1 MTANQRIRNLSV
13 PCGKVD
19 VVLDTDAFNEI
30 DDQYA
35 ISYLIRSSDK
45 LDTKAIYAA
54 PYTKPGK
61 LDDPGKGMELSY
73 EEIFRVLDRLG
84 ESRPVFRGS
93 TAYLPDEKTP
103 VISDAARDLAQRVE
117 NYSPE
122 NPLYIV
128 AIGAITNVASAIL
141 LNPKVCENAVVV
153 WLGGHAMHY
162 HDNHEFN
169 ARQDVAA
176 VRVVYTSGVP
186 FVQLPCCGVVSAFTL
201 SRPDLDAWLVGK
213 SEIADYLAKITIE
226 EMERRGWGDIW
237 AKPIWD
243 VTAVAWLLN
252 DNNRFMLSRTI
263 KAPLPTYEHTYCDN
277 PDGYDMT
284 YVYHINNNE
293 LLRDLV
299 AKLTKM

>member
-1 MTANQRIRNLSV
+1 MTKEQRIKNLSV
-13 PCGKVD
+13 PSGKVD
-19 VVLDTDAFNEI
+19 VVIDTDTFNEI

-35 ISYLIRSSDK
+35 ISYLLRSGDK
-45 LDTKAIYAA
+45 LNTKAIYAA
-54 PYTKPGK
+54 PYTKAGT
-61 LDDPGKGMELSY
+61 LTDPGKGMELSY

-103 VISDAARDLAQRVE
+103 VISDAARDLAARVE
-117 NYSPE
+117 KYSPE
-122 NPLYIV
+122 NPLYII

-153 WLGGHAMHY
+153 WLGGHALHY
-162 HDNHEFN
+162 HDNYEFN

-176 VRVVYTSGVP
+176 ARVVFGSEVP
-186 FVQLPCCGVVSAFTL
+186 FVQLPCQGVVSSFTL
-201 SRPDLDAWLVGK
+201 SRPDLDTWLVGK
-213 SEIADYLAKITIE
+213 SKIADYLANITIK
-226 EMERRGWGDIW
+226 EMKRRGWGDIW

-252 DNNRFMLSRTI
+252 DEDKFMLSRI
-263 KAPLPTYEHTYCDN
+263 VKSPMPTYEHTYSDN
-277 PDGYDMT
+277 PNGHDMR

-293 LLRDLV
+293 LLRDLI